1 MVTPLSEQLVV
12 LLPTTLS
19 LSCRPTM
26 QMREDGLPRKEV
38 LMTTQEIVAFVRRG
52 YDAYN
57 AHQSDPHWLD
67 YATEDVAE
75 DGEVVDVPSGMIFRG
90 PDGLKQFLL
99 GFSTAFPESSVEV
112 TNVFTTEEHAVV
124 EFIGRGTHTGVL
136 HSPAGD
142 IPPTGRS
149 FELRFCDVYQ
159 LRNGKIARHATYY
172 DALGFMQQLGVIPAM
187 G

>member
-1 MVTPLSEQLVV
+1 
-12 LLPTTLS
+12 
-19 LSCRPTM
+19 
-26 QMREDGLPRKEV
+26 
-38 LMTTQEIVAFVRRG
+38 MTTKDLVAFVRRG

-75 DGEVVDVPSGMIFRG
+75 DCEVVDVPSGMIFRG
-90 PDGLKQFLL
+90 PDDLKQFLL
-99 GFSTAFPESSVEV
+99 AFSTAFPESSTEV
-112 TNVFTTEEHAVV
+112 TSVFATEDHAVV
-124 EFIGRGTHTGVL
+124 EFIARGVHTGVL

-142 IPPTGRS
+142 IQPTDRK
-149 FELRFCDVYQ
+149 FELHFCDVYQ
-159 LRNGKIARHATYY
+159 LRNGKIARHTTYY